1 MALPD
6 DFLQELRLRND
17 ITGVVSNYVH
27 LTRRGRNLVGL
38 CPFHGEKTASFTVYP
53 QTESFYCF
61 GCGVGGDVI
70 GFIKRAENLDYIDAV
85 KFLAQKAGMQM
96 PENSYDDSMQKLRV
110 RIFEANREAARF
122 FYSQLSVP
130 AGKKGLEYLH
140 SRRLADKTIKM
151 FGLGFAPD
159 SWSALTDHLLEKG
172 FKQSELIQANLS
184 SRNKN
189 GGLIDRFRNRVMF
202 PIIDVRGNVVAF
214 GGRIMTDEKPKYL
227 NTSDTPVF
235 KKSGNLFA
243 LNRAKNSK
251 SDKLI
256 LCEGYMD
263 VIALHQAGFDFA
275 VATLG
280 TALTQE
286 QAVILKRYT
295 NTVVICYDADEAGQ
309 KATSRAIDI
318 LRKEGLDIRVLTVPD
333 GKDPDE
339 FIKHHGDNGY
349 IKFKQLLE
357 ATGNDLEYRISK
369 LRRSYNIQTPDGR
382 VKFMTDAAKLL
393 SGVDN
398 AIERSVYIGTLC
410 METGVD
416 RKLFEN
422 EVSKNLRRR
431 YKRQDEAEFKRIR
444 QQLSGEDA
452 RLNFGEKKK
461 VRAVRAEEAL
471 ISYLIL
477 NPDMVRKV
485 KEKLPPE
492 KMVTEFNRQ
501 VYDILIQRIISG
513 KSCTV
518 TDLSSELGDDGDAK
532 IAAMLAN
539 NISESNSLDACND
552 YVNIILDEGSKRSA
566 EEIAMQSP
574 EDIQAYMKELKEQKN
589 KKR

>member
-398 AIERSVYIGTLC
+398 AIERSVYIGALC